1 MRPSSLLIPWLA
13 AALILTG
20 CHKAPAP
27 KTGKAVRAENSAR
40 QTQERQATEA
50 FASAMRSVI
59 EWRQTLPV
67 PQNQAARA
75 AAIRELS
82 KRFQSVPTQG
92 LPSEI
97 LPAWEHLQQ
106 VCQKLGTLL
115 AAPAPPSSAEVIRL
129 QTEGRE
135 AGEKLN
141 QWLHS
146 QGFGELHF

>member
-1 MRPSSLLIPWLA
+1 MRPSSLLIPCLA
-13 AALILTG
+13 AALILAG

-59 EWRQTLPV
+59 EWRQSQPA
-67 PQNQAARA
+67 PQDQAARA
-75 AAIRELS
+75 ASISELS

-92 LPSEI
+92 LPSDI

-106 VCQKLGTLL
+106 TCQKLGALL
-115 AAPAPPSSAEVIRL
+115 AVPAPASPAEVTRL